1 MSAILPRM
9 SSRYRILVYAGIG
22 LLAAWALT
30 FAGYKIAGSMKV
42 TADKVQA
49 YAESVDL
56 SKLSAAER
64 AKAIQ
69 HLADM
74 LNALTME
81 ERRQARLG
89 RDWEKWYA
97 QMTDAEKSGFIEATM
112 PTGFKQ
118 MIGAFEQMSV
128 EQRKRAISDALRN
141 LREVQTQMQAQGDGS
156 AGASAPLLSEDLQQQ
171 VTKIGLQVFY
181 SQSSAQTKAELA
193 PVLEELQR
201 MMEGGRFVIGRRRD
215 R

>member
-1 MSAILPRM
+1 M
-9 SSRYRILVYAGIG
+9 SSRYRTLVYAGLA

-42 TADKVQA
+42 TAERVRS
-49 YAESVDL
+49 YATSVDL
-56 SKLSAAER
+56 GRLSASER

-69 HLADM
+69 RLADM
-74 LNALTME
+74 LNALTLE
-81 ERRQARLG
+81 ERRRMRLG
-89 RDWEKWYA
+89 RDWERWFA
-97 QMTDAEKSGFIEATM
+97 QMSEEEKARFVEATM

-118 MIGAFEQMSV
+118 MIGAFEQMPE

-141 LREVQTQMQAQGDGS
+141 LREAQAQMRTQGEMP
-156 AGASAPLLSEDLQQQ
+156 ASANAPMVSEEVQKQ
-171 VTKIGLQVFY
+171 VATIGLQTFY

-201 MMEGGRFVIGRRRD
+201 MMEGGRFVVGRRRG